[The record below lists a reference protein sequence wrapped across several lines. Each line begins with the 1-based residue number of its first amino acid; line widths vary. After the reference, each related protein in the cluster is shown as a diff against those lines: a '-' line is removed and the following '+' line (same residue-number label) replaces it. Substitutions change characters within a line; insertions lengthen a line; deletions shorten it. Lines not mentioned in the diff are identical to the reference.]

1 MPDEA
6 SPPPAP
12 APSKAPSAFWPTA
25 WLALALVAAKAA
37 HWSAPTL
44 TREGLSSWGRDIAAS
59 AHADVL
65 FALGVFA
72 VAEMALV
79 LSARW
84 PRSQR
89 ILYRV
94 FVVFG
99 VACVVYAVASIQ
111 IFAYLRSP
119 LTYPLLYLAGDMGT
133 MRSSLGSFLSGPL
146 VTALVAAPI
155 LYLVGLWST
164 SRALPLPRTR
174 RVLLLEVL
182 GVLLVLAAG
191 LRARQEAEGPW
202 KDRDDHLIADS
213 PHWVIAA
220 SYAHEVAGGRALS
233 AAAAFPPEFLRD
245 FEVSARPATR
255 ARVPAGARP
264 KNVIF
269 LVLESTG
276 TRYLSLY
283 GSPYKT
289 TPMLQ
294 AESNHALVF
303 DNFYCHV
310 GMSAN
315 SMAAITLSIFPYM
328 TWREYTLEYPTF
340 PGTTLA
346 DLLKPKGYRTAF
358 LHSGDLAYAGGGAF
372 LRNRGFDDI
381 IDAGDL
387 GCEANT
393 SWGCAERFL
402 VEGLLRWIDRDCQT
416 PFFAMAWTGQ
426 SHHPYEPSPDR
437 PFVDF
442 FEGAPLPSDDYDLGR
457 YLNTLLEVDRQVGR
471 IFDGLRERDMA
482 GDTLVVVTGDHGEAF
497 GDPHRTWGHGARV
510 YEENVRVPFVMWNPR
525 LWPKGA
531 RSQVVGSHVD
541 VNPTVAD
548 ILGLPS
554 ASSWH
559 GRSVF
564 DRLRPPRAYFYA
576 ANDDYLLGVREGD
589 WKYIYNATAGRDE
602 LFNLKLDPAE
612 QRNAAPEQRERVRRL
627 RQRLAAW
634 KHDVGRQLADVQRAA
649 ASPSP
654 TAQTTGR

>member
-1 MPDEA
+1 MSDEA
-6 SPPPAP
+6 APGATLGAP
-12 APSKAPSAFWPTA
+12 AAASAFWPAA
-25 WLALALVAAKAA
+25 WLLFALVAAKAA
-37 HWSAPTL
+37 HWSVPSLDRDAMA
-44 TREGLSSWGRDIAAS
+44 RWGRDLAAS
-59 AHADVL
+59 ASADVF
-65 FALGVFA
+65 FALGVFV

-79 LSARW
+79 LCAPW
-84 PRSQR
+84 PRTQR
-89 ILYRV
+89 VLHRA

-119 LTYPLLYLAGDMGT
+119 LTYPLLYLAGDMGS

-146 VTALVAAPI
+146 VAALVGAPL
-155 LYLVGLWST
+155 LYLLGVWST
-164 SRALPLPRTR
+164 SRAFPIRRTR
-174 RVLLLEVL
+174 RAVLLEIL
-182 GVLLVLAAG
+182 GALLALVGG

-202 KDRDDHLIADS
+202 RDRDDRLIVES

-220 SYAHEVAGGRALS
+220 SYAKEIMGGQALS
-233 AAAAFPPEFLRD
+233 AAEAFPPEFLRD

-255 ARVPAGARP
+255 ARVPPGARP
-264 KNVIF
+264 KNVIL
-269 LVLESTG
+269 LVLESTA
-276 TRYLSLY
+276 TKYLSLY

-289 TPMLQ
+289 TPVLQ
-294 AESNHALVF
+294 AESKHALVF
-303 DNFYCHV
+303 DNYYSHV

-328 TWREYTLEYPTF
+328 TWREYTVEYPTF

-346 DLLKPKGYRTAF
+346 DVLKPKGYRTAF

-381 IDAGDL
+381 IDSADL
-387 GCEANT
+387 GCPAST
-393 SWGCAERFL
+393 SWGCEDRFL
-402 VEGLLRWIDRDCQT
+402 ADGLLRWIDLDCQT
-416 PFFAMAWTGQ
+416 PFFTMAWTAQ
-426 SHHPYEPSPDR
+426 SHHPYEPSSDR

-442 FEGAPLPSDDYDLGR
+442 FEGRTLPPDDYDLGR
-457 YLNTLLEVDRQVGR
+457 YLNTLADVDRQVGR

-482 GDTLVVVTGDHGEAF
+482 DDTLVVVTGDHGEAF
-497 GDPHRTWGHGARV
+497 GDPHPTWGHGARI
-510 YEENVRVPFVMWNPR
+510 YEENVRVPFMLWNPR

-541 VNPTVAD
+541 LNPTVAD

-554 ASSWH
+554 APSWH

-612 QRNAAPEQRERVRRL
+612 LRNAAREQGERVRRL

-634 KHDVGRQLADVQRAA
+634 KHDVGRQLAAVQLAA

-654 TAQTTGR
+654 SAQTPP